1 MKRLERTSISMCD
14 PPTVHNS
21 EYIHNAS
28 PSFNQRRRERRAR
41 GSEDCP
47 ETHAKQADESW
58 RTRSVMSW
66 HHGGQREVGVHAADL
81 ISLETCSN
89 TSFIYQIGK
98 EFTTR
103 LHFKTMA
110 CF

>member
-1 MKRLERTSISMCD
+1 M
-14 PPTVHNS
+14 
-21 EYIHNAS
+21 
-28 PSFNQRRRERRAR
+28 RAR

-58 RTRSVMSW
+58 RTQSVTSS
-66 HHGGQREVGVHAADL
+66 HYEGGQQEVGVHAADL
-81 ISLETCSN
+81 IFLETCSN
-89 TSFIYQIGK
+89 TTSFIYQIGK